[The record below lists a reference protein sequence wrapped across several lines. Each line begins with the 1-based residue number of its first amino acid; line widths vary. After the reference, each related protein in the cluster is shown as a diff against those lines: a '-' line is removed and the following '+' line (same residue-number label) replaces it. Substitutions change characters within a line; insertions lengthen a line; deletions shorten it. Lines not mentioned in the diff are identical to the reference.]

1 MSKSLGFSVY
11 VSHFDKQKPALE
23 KLKGQ
28 HFPIFT
34 SLHMNE
40 ELSQDYVEQVEKM
53 CLWLS
58 DNEFYVIADVS
69 PVTIETFGE
78 KTLNSLAE
86 RLHLNNVRLDY
97 GFDLNTL
104 ELDDALD
111 VTFNA
116 STVQKN
122 DVTRSKA
129 LYMHNFY
136 PRPETGLE
144 PEQFYTMNE
153 AIRAVSG
160 DLTAFI
166 SGDKETRGPIYEG
179 LPTLEMHRYQS
190 PYAQYVDLMKR
201 YELDKVFV
209 GDLVLSEKELDLIL
223 SYMED
228 GIIRVPVAFSEE
240 NSYLYDQPFT
250 VRVDSPSTLIRVQES
265 REYAQP
271 GRKVVA
277 AHTEERTRG
286 SVTLDN
292 EGYKRYSGEVQMT
305 KKDYP
310 ADERVNVIGSIE
322 EQYHL
327 LLDNLSNGDTFIF
340 VPGN

>member
-1 MSKSLGFSVY
+1 MSKTLGFSVY
-11 VSHFDKQKPALE
+11 VSHFDEQRSALE

-28 HFPIFT
+28 HFLIFT

-40 ELSQDYVEQVEKM
+40 EMSVDYVKKVEEM
-53 CLWLS
+53 CRWLHEN
-58 DNEFYVIADVS
+58 DFYVIADVS
-69 PVTIETFGE
+69 PVTIEKFNE
-78 KTLNSLAE
+78 QSLNTLAE
-86 RLHLNNVRLDY
+86 RLQLDNVRLDY

-104 ELDDALD
+104 ELSDALD

-122 DVTRSKA
+122 DLTRSRA

-144 PEQFYTMNE
+144 PEQFIKLNK
-153 AIRAVSG
+153 AIRTVSG
-160 DLTAFI
+160 ALTAFI
-166 SGDKETRGPIYEG
+166 TGDKETRGPIFEG

-209 GDLVLSEKELDLIL
+209 GDLLISQKELDLIL

-228 GIIRVPVAFSEE
+228 SIIRIPVALSEE

-277 AHTEERTRG
+277 SHTEERTRG

-292 EGYKRYSGEVQMT
+292 EGYKRYSGEVQIT

-310 ADERVNVIGSIE
+310 ADERVNVIGEIAE
-322 EQYHL
+322 HYHL
-327 LLDNLSNGDTFIF
+327 LLDNLNNGDTFIF
-340 VPGN
+340 VASE

>member
-1 MSKSLGFSVY
+1 MSKTLGFSVY
-11 VSHFDKQKPALE
+11 VSHFDTQKPALE

-28 HFPIFT
+28 QFSIFT

-40 ELSQDYVEQVEKM
+40 EMSVDYVEKVEEM
-53 CLWLS
+53 CQWLS

-69 PVTIETFGE
+69 PVTIEKFGE
-78 KTLNSLAE
+78 DSLNALAH
-86 RLHLNNVRLDY
+86 RLHLDNLRLDY
-97 GFDLNTL
+97 GFDLSTL
-104 ELDDALD
+104 KLDDTLD

-116 STVQKN
+116 STLQKN
-122 DVTRSKA
+122 DVTRSRA

-144 PEQFYTMNE
+144 PEQFQQMNE
-153 AIRAVSG
+153 AIRTVSG
-160 DLTAFI
+160 DLTGFI
-166 SGDKETRGPIYEG
+166 SGDKETRGPIFEG

-190 PYAQYVDLMKR
+190 PYAQYVDMVKR

-209 GDLVLSEKELDLIL
+209 GDVVLSQDEQDLIL

-228 GIIRVPVAFSEE
+228 GIIRVPVALSEQ

-271 GRKVVA
+271 GRKVVTS
-277 AHTEERTRG
+277 HTVDRTRG
-286 SVTLDN
+286 SVTMDN
-292 EGYKRYSGEVQMT
+292 EGYKRYSGEVQIT

-310 ADERVNVIGSIE
+310 ADERVNVIGRVQE
-322 EQYHL
+322 HYHL

-340 VPGN
+340 VQST

>member
-1 MSKSLGFSVY
+1 MSKPLGFSVY

-23 KLKGQ
+23 KLKDQ
-28 HFPIFT
+28 HIPIFT

-40 ELSQDYVEQVEKM
+40 EMSQDYVEKVEAM
-53 CLWLS
+53 CEWLA
-58 DNEFYVIADVS
+58 EHTFYVIADVS
-69 PVTIETFGE
+69 PVTIEKFNETS
-78 KTLNSLAE
+78 LNSLAK
-86 RLHLNNVRLDY
+86 RLHLDNVRLDY
-97 GFDLNTL
+97 GFDLKTL
-104 ELDDALD
+104 ELDEALD

-122 DVTRSKA
+122 ELTQSRA

-136 PRPETGLE
+136 PRPETGID
-144 PEQFYTMNE
+144 PEQFQRMNE
-153 AIRAVSG
+153 SIRAVSG

-166 SGDKETRGPIYEG
+166 SGDKETRGPIFEG

-190 PYAQYVDLMKR
+190 PYSQYVDLMKR
-201 YELDKVFV
+201 YKLDKVFV
-209 GDLVLSEKELDLIL
+209 GDVLLSQKAQDLIL
-223 SYMED
+223 SYVND
-228 GIIRVPVAFSEE
+228 GIIRIPVALSEE

-271 GRKVVA
+271 GRRVVA
-277 AHTEERTRG
+277 EHTVERPRG

-292 EGYKRYSGEVQMT
+292 EGYKRYSGEVQLT

-310 ADERVNVIGSIE
+310 ADERVNVIGKVE
-322 EQYHL
+322 AHYHL
-327 LLDNLSNGDTFIF
+327 LLDNLTNGDRFMF
-340 VPGN
+340 VSDQ